1 MNVCKPKCLL
11 SLIALVLAISVTI
24 TSILPVYAT
33 DSVDSLQQSTSD
45 LENELS
51 NLNQDLKSIENE
63 ISSIRSQISEMSLR
77 IEETQAELAI
87 AKGEEEVQYAAM
99 KARMI
104 YMYENG
110 SMNLFH
116 ILLESSSMADF
127 LNRAEL
133 FSTITEYDRNAL
145 KKLEQTRESIILR
158 EEQLL
163 AEQDTLN
170 ELQSSLNEKA
180 NDINTKIS
188 KASSEL
194 SEQNAKLEAALE
206 AAGKAEE
213 EARRAEEEAKSAE
226 EALRQEVKPVAPQK
240 PSTPSKPSDSDS
252 PAQPDVD
259 YTATASDIELFAA
272 LIECEAGSRDYEG
285 MLAVASVVVNRM
297 NHRRYPDTLRG
308 VIFQSGQF
316 PPAHNGLV
324 DRVLARGV
332 KDSCVQAA
340 QDALAGKNNVGDC
353 LSFRAASS
361 GHEGTIIGDNVF
373 F

>member
-1 MNVCKPKCLL
+1 MNIHKPQWLF
-11 SLIALVLAISVTI
+11 SFIALVLAISVTI

-33 DSVDSLQQSTSD
+33 DNVDSLQQSTSN

-51 NLNQDLKSIENE
+51 TLNQELKSIENE
-63 ISSIRSQISEMSLR
+63 ISSIRSQISDMSLR
-77 IEETQAELAI
+77 IEEAKAELAI
-87 AKGEEEVQYAAM
+87 VKGEEEAQYTAM
-99 KARMI
+99 KTRMI

-110 SMNLFH
+110 SMNLLH

-145 KKLEQTRESIILR
+145 KELEQTRASIALR
-158 EEQLL
+158 EEQLA
-163 AEQDTLN
+163 AEQQTLSS
-170 ELQSSLNEKA
+170 LQSSLKEKA
-180 NDINTKIS
+180 NEINSKIA

-194 SEQNAKLEAALE
+194 SEQTAKLEAALE
-206 AAGKAEE
+206 AARKAEE
-213 EARRAEEEAKSAE
+213 EAKRAEEEAKRAE
-226 EALRQEVKPVAPQK
+226 EALKQEVKPVAPQK
-240 PSTPSKPSDSDS
+240 PTPPSKPDSSVDET
-252 PAQPDVD
+252 PDVD

-316 PPAHNGLV
+316 PPAHDGKV

-340 QDALAGKNNVGDC
+340 NDALAGANNVGDC

-361 GHEGTIIGDNVF
+361 GHEGIVIGDNVF